1 MATFYTTF
9 WHVREFELAEATREE
24 EAQDK
29 LSKSAVLESM
39 FANVLDFLFASR
51 AIEKENM
58 RVAKAVWIGRAEH
71 RHNVSLL
78 LECGIKRTIVH
89 VRSHSWNR
97 LRFCVWGFIGR
108 CLR

>member
-39 FANVLDFLFASR
+39 FANVLDFLFAEQSNR
-51 AIEKENM
+51 K
-58 RVAKAVWIGRAEH
+58 REH
-71 RHNVSLL
+71 ASGEGSLD
-78 LECGIKRTIVH
+78 GT
-89 VRSHSWNR
+89 SGTST
-97 LRFCVWGFIGR
+97 
-108 CLR
+108 